1 MANFHNW
8 TGDEVIDT
16 QVPQFLNEDNA
27 ATQKKLDAKF
37 NKSFHL
43 AKASDLNNIRGEGL
57 YICGSNN
64 DASTMLNC
72 PTEFAFGLMVW
83 GTGEIVYQEVREYNR
98 SSKNQDYNNCWRRS
112 YYSSGDVQNA
122 WSNWQKVAYTAT
134 TLAGYGITDGMRKDA
149 TNIVTAPDIIK
160 RDIDTSYLI
169 LRGGNNVDTGAALG
183 LYGGNSTENIG
194 QFALR
199 AADSTHS
206 VYFYGSPSGILRW
219 SNKNIVRSVNNINAD
234 SNGNVTLTLPKPD
247 VTQEGAGY
255 WKPNEAVQEGDI
267 RYVYGRGNTG
277 VILKCVKAGT
287 TGAKVPD
294 LETAS
299 NAVQLVTETTTEVEP
314 FDILDYV
321 AQIPEYYTRP
331 SLYTVSKKSI
341 TIPKG
346 LRVRI
351 GDKGYES
358 ASATTLSTTS
368 LGSLAA
374 KDVYI
379 YACAPITLSTEPIFV
394 LSLNSTVPSGYTAE
408 NSRKIGGFHCL
419 CADVGTISGHTLS
432 GYVAGDILPASA
444 WDLIHRPR
452 CSPEAMVYCDKVDFW
467 VDIYL
472 NSWNGNKLVS
482 VYKGVTADGTST
494 KKFHGELFVDE
505 LVKLNKRLP
514 PRRVFQAIM
523 KGSNERTNVKG
534 SQDANTTGGNVDTA
548 GRRMISNYGC
558 EDGCGFLWQWAEDL
572 GFAGGSRW
580 TNSVYNSVVDSELI
594 GQTYET
600 LFRASLG
607 GYWGCG
613 GSCGSRSVSCHAASA
628 AVNANYGGRGACEPK
643 VAKFY

>member
-8 TGDEVIDT
+8 TGDEEIDK
-16 QVPQFLNEDNA
+16 QVPQLLNNDNV
-27 ATQKKLDAKF
+27 ATQEKLDTKF
-37 NKSFHL
+37 NKTVGL
-43 AKASDLNNIRGEGL
+43 ARASDLNNIRNEGFYSCNYNL
-57 YICGSNN
+57 
-64 DASTMLNC
+64 DAKTMLNC
-72 PTEFAFGLMVW
+72 PTELAFGLMVW
-83 GTGEIVYQEVREYNR
+83 GRSTIIYQEVREFNR
-98 SSKNQDYNNCWRRS
+98 SSKNQDNNNCWRRS
-112 YYSSGDVQNA
+112 LYSDSNVQNV

-134 TLAGYGITDGMRKDA
+134 TLAGYGITDGMKNNAQNTVSVRVVA
-149 TNIVTAPDIIK
+149 K
-160 RDIDTSYLI
+160 RDVDNSYLQLIGGSAENKGSWLALYGMSETGHQGGVI
-169 LRGGNNVDTGAALG
+169 LRANNGSVNADLTASPTGKL
-183 LYGGNSTENIG
+183 TW
-194 QFALR
+194 
-199 AADSTHS
+199 
-206 VYFYGSPSGILRW
+206 SG
-219 SNKNIVRSVNNINAD
+219 KNIIRSVNNTTAD
-234 SNGNVTLTLPKPD
+234 DKGNVNLTIPKPD

-277 VILKCVKAGT
+277 VVLKCVKAGT
-287 TGAKVPD
+287 TGAKVPNLD
-294 LETAS
+294 TAS
-299 NAVQLVTETTTEVEP
+299 NAVQLVTETTTEVKP

-321 AQIPEYYTRP
+321 AQVPEYYTRP

-358 ASATTLSTTS
+358 ASTTTLSTAS
-368 LGSLAA
+368 LGNLVA

-379 YACAPITLSTEPIFV
+379 YACAPTTLSTEPIFV

-472 NSWNGNKLVS
+472 NSWDGNKLVS

-505 LVKLNKRLP
+505 LAKLNKRLP

-534 SQDANTTGGNVDTA
+534 STDVNITGGNVDTA

-558 EDGCGFLWQWAEDL
+558 EDGCGFLWQWSEDI
-572 GFAGGSRW
+572 GFAGGGGW
-580 TNSVYNSVVDSELI
+580 NNSVYASSVDSASF
-594 GQTYET
+594 GQTYGT
-600 LFRASLG
+600 LFRAPLG
-607 GYWGCG
+607 GNWVDG
-613 GSCGSRSVSCHAASA
+613 GSCGSRSVACDVSSA
-628 AVNANYGGRGACEPK
+628 RVGADCGGRGACEPK
-643 VAKFY
+643 VTKFY

>member
-1 MANFHNW
+1 MASFHNW
-8 TGDEVIDT
+8 TGDEEIDT
-16 QVPQFLNEDNA
+16 QVPQFLNEDNT
-27 ATQKKLDAKF
+27 ATQEKLDTKF
-37 NKSFHL
+37 NKSL
-43 AKASDLNNIRGEGL
+43 DITEASDLNNFKDEGF
-57 YICGSNN
+57 YCCNSNSL
-64 DASTMLNC
+64 AETILNC
-72 PTEFAFGLMVW
+72 PTNYAFGLMVW
-83 GTGEIVYQEVREYNR
+83 GKEDIFYQEVREFNR
-98 SSKNQDYNNCWRRS
+98 GSNQGYNNCWRRS
-112 YYSSGDVQNA
+112 YYSESGQGV
-122 WSNWQKVAYTAT
+122 WSKWQQMSYKAT
-134 TLAGYGITDGMRKDA
+134 TLAGYGITDGMGKNVA
-149 TNIVTAPDIIK
+149 NSVGVPDFLK
-160 RDIDTSYLI
+160 SNSNTSYLR
-169 LRGGNNVDTGAALG
+169 LAGGDTFNKSATLQ
-183 LYGGNSTENIG
+183 LYGGIHTTNAG
-194 QFALR
+194 QFLLN

-206 VYFYGSPSGILRW
+206 AVLSGSPSGILKW
-219 SNKNIVRSVNNINAD
+219 NNKNIVRSVNNSVAD
-234 SNGNVTLTLPKPD
+234 EHGNVTLLFPDSD

-255 WKPNEAVQEGDI
+255 WKPNEPVQEGDI

-277 VILKCVKAGT
+277 VVLKCVKAGT
-287 TGAKVPD
+287 TGAKLPD
-294 LETAS
+294 LEAAS
-299 NAVQLVTETTTEVEP
+299 NAVQLVTETTTETKP

-321 AQIPEYYTRP
+321 AQVPEYYTRP

-358 ASATTLSTTS
+358 VSTTTLSTTS

-472 NSWNGNKLVS
+472 NSWDGNKLVS

-505 LVKLNKRLP
+505 LAKLNKRLP

-523 KGSNERTNVKG
+523 KGSNERTSVKG
-534 SQDANTTGGNVDTA
+534 STDVNTTGGNVDTE
-548 GRRMISNYGC
+548 GRRMVSNYGC
-558 EDGCGFLWQWAEDL
+558 EDGCGFLWQWSDEL
-572 GFAGGSRW
+572 GFAGGSGW
-580 TNSVYNSVVDSELI
+580 TDSVYNSSVDSERI
-594 GQTYET
+594 GQTYGT
-600 LFRASLG
+600 LYRAGLG
-607 GYWGCG
+607 GSWGDG
-613 GSCGSRSVSCHAASA
+613 GSCGARSVACSDSSA
-628 AVNANYGGRGACEPK
+628 GVIAYYGGRGACEPK

>member
-1 MANFHNW
+1 MADFHNW
-8 TGDEVIDT
+8 TGDEEIDK
-16 QVPQFLNEDNA
+16 QVPQFLNNDNT
-27 ATQKKLDAKF
+27 ATQEKLDTKF
-37 NKSFHL
+37 NKTVGI
-43 AKASDLNNIRGEGL
+43 ARASDLNNIRGEGL
-57 YICGSNN
+57 YVCGSNN

-83 GTGEIVYQEVREYNR
+83 GRDTIIYQEVREFNR
-98 SSKNQDYNNCWRRS
+98 SSKNQDNNNCWRRS
-112 YYSSGDVQNA
+112 YYSYGNVQNA

-134 TLAGYGITDGMRKDA
+134 TLAGYGITDGISKDV
-149 TNIVTAPDIIK
+149 TNSIGVQEVMK
-160 RDIDTSYLI
+160 RNIDTEFLSI
-169 LRGGNNVDTGAALG
+169 LGGTESNKGAIIR
-183 LYGGNSTENIG
+183 LYGGEASANAGVFT
-194 QFALR
+194 LR
-199 AADSTHS
+199 ASNSSNSAT
-206 VYFYGSPSGILRW
+206 FAGTPSGVLSW
-219 SNKNIVRSVNNINAD
+219 NNKNIVRSVNNAVAD
-234 SNGNVTLTLPKPD
+234 DKGNVTLTLPKPD

-277 VILKCVKAGT
+277 VVLKCVKAGT
-287 TGAKVPD
+287 TGAKVPNLD
-294 LETAS
+294 TAS
-299 NAVQLVTETTTEVEP
+299 NAVQLVTETTTEVKP

-321 AQIPEYYTRP
+321 AQVPEYYTRP

-358 ASATTLSTTS
+358 ASTTTLSTTS

-379 YACAPITLSTEPIFV
+379 YACAPNTLSTEPIFV

-472 NSWNGNKLVS
+472 NSWDGNKLVS

-505 LVKLNKRLP
+505 LAKLNKRLP
-514 PRRVFQAIM
+514 PRRVFQAVM

-534 SQDANTTGGNVDTA
+534 STDVNITGGNVDTA

-558 EDGCGFLWQWAEDL
+558 EDGCGFLWQWSEDI
-572 GFAGGSRW
+572 GFAGGSGW
-580 TNSVYNSVVDSELI
+580 TNSVYDSSVDSASF
-594 GQTYET
+594 GQTYGT
-600 LFRASLG
+600 LFRALLG
-607 GYWGCG
+607 GRWVYG
-613 GSCGSRSVSCHAASA
+613 GSCGSRSVTCSHSSA
-628 AVNANYGGRGACEPK
+628 AVAASSGGRGACEPK
-643 VAKFY
+643 VTKFY

>member
-1 MANFHNW
+1 MASFHNW
-8 TGDEVIDT
+8 TGDEEIDT
-16 QVPQFLNEDNA
+16 QVPQFLNEDNT
-27 ATQKKLDAKF
+27 ATQEKLDTKF
-37 NKSFHL
+37 NKSL
-43 AKASDLNNIRGEGL
+43 DITEASDLNNFKDEGF
-57 YICGSNN
+57 YCCNSNSC
-64 DASTMLNC
+64 AETILNC
-72 PTEFAFGLMVW
+72 PTNYAFGLMVW
-83 GTGEIVYQEVREYNR
+83 GKDEIVYQEVREYNR
-98 SSKNQDYNNCWRRS
+98 SSKNQEYNNCWRRS
-112 YYSSGDVQNA
+112 YYSSEEVQGT
-122 WSNWQKVAYTAT
+122 WSKWQKVAYTAT
-134 TLAGYGITDGMRKDA
+134 TLEGYGITDGMGKNVANSVGVSDFLKS
-149 TNIVTAPDIIK
+149 NSN
-160 RDIDTSYLI
+160 TSYLR
-169 LRGGNNVDTGAALG
+169 LAGGDTFNKSATLQ
-183 LYGGNSTENIG
+183 LYGGIHTTNAG
-194 QFALR
+194 QFLLN

-206 VYFYGSPSGILRW
+206 AVLSGSPSGILKW
-219 SNKNIVRSVNNINAD
+219 NNKNIVRSVNNSVAD
-234 SNGNVTLTLPKPD
+234 EHGNVTLLFPDSD

-255 WKPNEAVQEGDI
+255 WKPNEPVQEGDI

-277 VILKCVKAGT
+277 VVLKCVKAGT
-287 TGAKVPD
+287 TGAKLPD
-294 LETAS
+294 LEAAS
-299 NAVQLVTETTTEVEP
+299 NAVQLVTETTTEIKP

-321 AQIPEYYTRP
+321 AQVPEYYTRP

-358 ASATTLSTTS
+358 VSTTTLSTTS

-419 CADVGTISGHTLS
+419 CADVGTISGHALS

-452 CSPEAMVYCDKVDFW
+452 CSPEAMVYCDKGDFW

-472 NSWNGNKLVS
+472 NSWDGNKLVS

-505 LVKLNKRLP
+505 LAKLNKRLP
-514 PRRVFQAIM
+514 PRRVFQAVM
-523 KGSNERTNVKG
+523 NGSNERTNVKG
-534 SQDANTTGGNVDTA
+534 SIDVNTTGGNVDTA
-548 GRRMISNYGC
+548 GRRMVSNYGC
-558 EDGCGFLWQWAEDL
+558 EDGCGFLWQWSDEL

-580 TNSVYNSVVDSELI
+580 TDSVYNSSVDSERI
-594 GQTYET
+594 GQTYGT
-600 LFRASLG
+600 LYRACLG
-607 GYWGCG
+607 GGWVNG
-613 GSCGSRSVSCHAASA
+613 GSCGSRSVYCNDSSA
-628 AVNANYGGRGACEPK
+628 AVVASCGGRGACEPK

>member
-1 MANFHNW
+1 MASFHNW
-8 TGDEVIDT
+8 TGDELIDT

-27 ATQKKLDAKF
+27 ATQEKLDTKF
-37 NKSFHL
+37 NKSL
-43 AKASDLNNIRGEGL
+43 DIAEASDLNNFKDEGF
-57 YICGSNN
+57 YCCNSNSR
-64 DASTMLNC
+64 AETILNC
-72 PTEFAFGLMVW
+72 PTNYAFGLMVW
-83 GTGEIVYQEVREYNR
+83 GKEDIFYQEVREFNR
-98 SSKNQDYNNCWRRS
+98 GSNQDYNNCWRRS
-112 YYSSGDVQNA
+112 YSESGQGV
-122 WSNWQKVAYTAT
+122 WSNWQKVAYAAT
-134 TLAGYGITDGMRKDA
+134 TLAGYGITDGMDKNA
-149 TNIVTAPDIIK
+149 TNSVSVTDIMK
-160 RDIDTSYLI
+160 RNINTSYLR
-169 LRGGNNVDTGAALG
+169 LTGGNTFDKGANLQLCGGTYTANV
-183 LYGGNSTENIG
+183 G
-194 QFALR
+194 QFLLN

-206 VYFYGSPSGILRW
+206 ATLSGSPSGLLKW
-219 SNKNIVRSVNNINAD
+219 KNKNIVRSVNNSVAD
-234 SNGNVTLTLPKPD
+234 DDGNVTLL
-247 VTQEGAGY
+247 
-255 WKPNEAVQEGDI
+255 
-267 RYVYGRGNTG
+267 
-277 VILKCVKAGT
+277 
-287 TGAKVPD
+287 
-294 LETAS
+294 
-299 NAVQLVTETTTEVEP
+299 

-321 AQIPEYYTRP
+321 AQVPEYYTRP

-358 ASATTLSTTS
+358 VSTTTLSTTS

-472 NSWNGNKLVS
+472 NSWDGNKLVS

-505 LVKLNKRLP
+505 LAKLNKRLP

-534 SQDANTTGGNVDTA
+534 STDVNTTGGNVDTA

-558 EDGCGFLWQWAEDL
+558 EDGCGFLWQWSDEL
-572 GFAGGSRW
+572 GFAGGGGW
-580 TNSVYNSVVDSELI
+580 TNSVYDSRVDSANF
-594 GQTYET
+594 GQTYGT
-600 LFRASLG
+600 LYRAGLG
-607 GYWGCG
+607 GGWGDG
-613 GSCGSRSVSCHAASA
+613 GSCGSRSVGCDHSSA
-628 AVNANYGGRGACEPK
+628 DVYAYFGGRGACEPK

>member
-8 TGDEVIDT
+8 TGDEEIDK
-16 QVPQFLNEDNA
+16 QVPQLLNADNV
-27 ATQKKLDAKF
+27 ATQEKLDTKF
-37 NKSFHL
+37 NK
-43 AKASDLNNIRGEGL
+43 AVKIARASDLNNIRDEGL
-57 YICGSNN
+57 YVCNHN
-64 DASTMLNC
+64 VDAVTILNC
-72 PTEFAFGLMVW
+72 PTNYAFGLMVW
-83 GTGEIVYQEVREYNR
+83 GKEEIIYQEVREYNR
-98 SSKNQDYNNCWRRS
+98 SSRNQDNNNCWRRS
-112 YYSSGDVQNA
+112 WYSDSNIQNA

-149 TNIVTAPDIIK
+149 TNTVSVIDLIK
-160 RDIDTSYLI
+160 RDIDTSYLSLMGGTARNKCASLQLCGEAFAENAGQFL
-169 LRGGNNVDTGAALG
+169 LRAR
-183 LYGGNSTENIG
+183 NSTNLKT
-194 QFALR
+194 F
-199 AADSTHS
+199 
-206 VYFYGSPSGILRW
+206 FGSPSGILKW
-219 SNKNIVRSVNNINAD
+219 GDKDIVRSVNNIVAD
-234 SNGNVTLTLPKPD
+234 EQGNVTLTLPKPD

-277 VILKCVKAGT
+277 VVLKCVKAGT
-287 TGAKVPD
+287 TGAKVPNLD
-294 LETAS
+294 TAS
-299 NAVQLVTETTTEVEP
+299 NAVQLVAETTTEVKP

-379 YACAPITLSTEPIFV
+379 YACAPTTLSTEPIFV

-472 NSWNGNKLVS
+472 NSWDGNKLVS

-505 LVKLNKRLP
+505 LAKLNKRLP

-534 SQDANTTGGNVDTA
+534 STDVNTTGGNVDTA

-558 EDGCGFLWQWAEDL
+558 EDGCGFLWQWSDEL
-572 GFAGGSRW
+572 GFAGGSGW
-580 TNSVYNSVVDSELI
+580 TDSVYNSSVDSERI
-594 GQTYET
+594 GQTYGT
-600 LFRASLG
+600 LFRAVLG
-607 GYWGCG
+607 GYWGAG
-613 GSCGSRSVSCHAASA
+613 GSCGSRSVSCDYASA
-628 AVNANYGGRGACEPK
+628 FVGARYGGRGACEPK
-643 VAKFY
+643 VSKFY

>member
-1 MANFHNW
+1 MTSFHNW
-8 TGDEVIDT
+8 TGDELIDK
-16 QVPQFLNEDNA
+16 QVPQLLNEDNA
-27 ATQKKLDAKF
+27 ATQEKLNAKF
-37 NKSFHL
+37 NKSYHL
-43 AKASDLNNIRGEGL
+43 AKASDLNSIRNEGF
-57 YICGSNN
+57 YICGSND
-64 DASTMLNC
+64 DARTMLNC
-72 PTEFAFGLMVW
+72 PTEYAFGLMVW

-112 YYSSGDVQNA
+112 YYSYGAVQNA

-134 TLAGYGITDGMRKDA
+134 TLAGYGITDGMRTNA
-149 TNIVTAPDIIK
+149 ENIVTEPSIIK
-160 RDIDTSYLI
+160 RNVDTSYLV
-169 LRGGNNVDTGAALG
+169 LQGGKDFNKGATLS
-183 LYGGNSTENIG
+183 LCGGNSTDNTG
-194 QFALR
+194 QFVLR
-199 AADSTHS
+199 AADSTQS
-206 VYFYGSPSGILRW
+206 VYFYGSPSGLLRW
-219 SNKNIVRSVNNINAD
+219 GGKNIVRSVNNTTAD
-234 SNGNVTLTLPKPD
+234 DKGNVNLTIPKPD

-277 VILKCVKAGT
+277 VVLKCVKAGT
-287 TGAKVPD
+287 TGAKVPNLD
-294 LETAS
+294 TAS
-299 NAVQLVTETTTEVEP
+299 NAVQLVTETTTEVKP

-321 AQIPEYYTRP
+321 AQVPEYYTRP

-358 ASATTLSTTS
+358 ASTTTLSTAS
-368 LGSLAA
+368 LGNLVA

-379 YACAPITLSTEPIFV
+379 YACAPTTLSTEPIFV

-472 NSWNGNKLVS
+472 NSWDGNKLVS

-505 LVKLNKRLP
+505 LAKLNKRLP

-534 SQDANTTGGNVDTA
+534 STDVNITGGNVDTA

-558 EDGCGFLWQWAEDL
+558 EDGCGFLWQWSEDI
-572 GFAGGSRW
+572 GFAGGGGW
-580 TNSVYNSVVDSELI
+580 NNSVYNSSVDSASF
-594 GQTYET
+594 GQTYGT
-600 LFRASLG
+600 LFRAELG
-607 GYWGCG
+607 GSWDNG
-613 GSCGSRSVSCHAASA
+613 GSCGSRSVGCSGSSALVHAAC
-628 AVNANYGGRGACEPK
+628 GGRGACEPK
-643 VAKFY
+643 VTKFY